1 MSDNDS
7 DHQPGNW
14 AVSGSRQGFHLRR
27 ADTDPMDEDSDDLDA
42 LYEQVPG
49 ILLVQRFTRSVG
61 RVGWFSRLGEPIA
74 RQLDDLAHS
83 YLAALGFP
91 DARTAP
97 IESWEDA
104 AAAAESL
111 DWDAA
116 GWEAEEQLR
125 AALMHQALEL
135 VSEEDLGLLLA
146 QVNAQAFEA
155 IELGVHEAAALFD
168 NDDPALVD
176 LAIGSAA
183 QICHLAALAL
193 LVAEEPDHPFVL
205 KFRLFEAG
213 RWPVGLVGN
222 SFNIF

>member
-7 DHQPGNW
+7 DNQRGGW
-14 AVSGSRQGFHLRR
+14 AVSGHREGFHLQRSVPDP
-27 ADTDPMDEDSDDLDA
+27 ADEENGDLDE
-42 LYEQVPG
+42 LLEQVPG
-49 ILLVQRFTRSVG
+49 ILLVQRFARAVS
-61 RVGWFSRLGEPIA
+61 RVGWFSRLGEQLGRQHEGLA
-74 RQLDDLAHS
+74 RE

-91 DARTAP
+91 DARTAL
-97 IESWEDA
+97 IEGWEDA
-104 AAAAESL
+104 AIAAESL

-125 AALMHQALEL
+125 AALMHRALEL
-135 VSEEDLGLLLA
+135 VSEQDLELLLA
-146 QVNAQAFEA
+146 QVNAQAFEG
-155 IELGVHEAAALFD
+155 IEMGAHEAAALFD
-168 NDDPALVD
+168 SDDPALID

-193 LVAEEPDHPFVL
+193 LVADEPDHPFLL